1 MKKNLLTVITLA
13 LVLVNLVLTV
23 IVTITIIP
31 ETKQANELIT
41 KVCAAIDLDLE
52 SGSATSNA
60 NIPIDKVALVPVGEE
75 DLTINLK
82 KGADSASHYA
92 MIKVSLSL
100 NKDNEDYDDV
110 NTQVSD
116 KLDLVKGE
124 IFNVV
129 SSYTMEELQGNQDAV
144 REDILKNLQQMFG
157 SDAIID
163 VTFSSVKY
171 Q

>member
-1 MKKNLLTVITLA
+1 
-13 LVLVNLVLTV
+13 
-23 IVTITIIP
+23 
-31 ETKQANELIT
+31 
-41 KVCAAIDLDLE
+41 
-52 SGSATSNA
+52 NA
-60 NIPIDKVALVPVGEE
+60 NIPIDQVQLVPVGDE
-75 DLTINLK
+75 DLMINLK
-82 KGADSASHYA
+82 KGSDNASHYA

-100 NKDNEDYDDV
+100 NKENEDFADV
-110 NTQVSD
+110 NTQVTE

-129 SSYTMEELQGNQDAV
+129 SSYTMEELQGNQAAV